1 MAATMASAQTR
12 LYLYVDSA
20 KTVIPSEW
28 NRDNLYSHY
37 RLSMEMPE
45 VDGMLRHGI
54 MTWANN
60 NLSFENLIISD
71 VDLLL
76 QTAIEDFKRNDI
88 QEHKDAGSELSM
100 PYEYNVE
107 MKVSRVTDK
116 YISMSHDNYIYLGGA
131 HGVGIV
137 DGAIF
142 RCKDGKIM
150 EWDDLFVNKEAL
162 RPLLTSTF
170 NKMDRDARPD
180 WDLVFEYTNSDINNY
195 PMPATDPWINSD
207 GKMVFIYQSYEIG
220 PYAMGMPQCEIPISR
235 LLPYM
240 KPEAKK
246 LFSGGN

>member
-1 MAATMASAQTR
+1 
-12 LYLYVDSA
+12 
-20 KTVIPSEW
+20 
-28 NRDNLYSHY
+28 
-37 RLSMEMPE
+37 
-45 VDGMLRHGI
+45 
-54 MTWANN
+54 
-60 NLSFENLIISD
+60 
-71 VDLLL
+71 
-76 QTAIEDFKRNDI
+76 
-88 QEHKDAGSELSM
+88 
-100 PYEYNVE
+100 
-107 MKVSRVTDK
+107 
-116 YISMSHDNYIYLGGA
+116 MSHDNYIYLGGA